1 MSFALEIDILLEF
14 VKPVNEEANAKLVE
28 YCSVMHQILESCRYF
43 AITEF
48 NSYAALVGAFPGT
61 PLFGEQTLG

>member
-28 YCSVMHQILESCRYF
+28 YCSVMHQILESCDL
-43 AITEF
+43 AVTEF
-48 NSYAALVGAFPGT
+48 NSYAALVGAFPKEPT
-61 PLFGEQTLG
+61 V